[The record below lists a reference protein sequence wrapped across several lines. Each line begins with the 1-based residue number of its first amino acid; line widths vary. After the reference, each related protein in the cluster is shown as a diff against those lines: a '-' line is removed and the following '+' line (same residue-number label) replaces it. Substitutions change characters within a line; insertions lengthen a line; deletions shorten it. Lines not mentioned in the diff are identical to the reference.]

1 MNNLNIE
8 LTDEDAV
15 VQAVKMLKSVKF
27 DDNVKTVKIT
37 VSDSRNSENKTAE
50 TQTDI
55 SGAIRPNTSHH
66 TIAHT
71 IAKLT
76 EDDGMATTRK
86 IINAIDGYADGTI
99 RPSLA
104 ELHDR
109 GLVERENIGDE
120 NTHYAYEL
128 TEKAETIL
136 NELGK
141 PE

>member
-66 TIAHT
+66 TIAHI

-76 EDDGMATTRK
+76 EDNSMATTRK
-86 IINAIDGYADGTI
+86 IINAIDDYADGTI
-99 RPSLA
+99 RPSLG

-128 TEKAETIL
+128 TGKAEMIL